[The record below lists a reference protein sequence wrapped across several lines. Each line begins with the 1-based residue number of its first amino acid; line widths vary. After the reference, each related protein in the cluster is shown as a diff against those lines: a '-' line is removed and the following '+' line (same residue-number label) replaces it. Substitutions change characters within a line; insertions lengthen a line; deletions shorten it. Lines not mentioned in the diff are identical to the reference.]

1 MWLNKALPCVFAIT
15 GLGIACIFDSL
26 LGFESGLLLML
37 IACLIW
43 MKRLEHRPGQ
53 FRDTQTDSGNPG
65 DAICAR
71 ASTTHASL
79 FRICV
84 ETHHHNDRVAPATGI
99 ARPTM

>member
-1 MWLNKALPCVFAIT
+1 MWLNKALPCVFAVT

-53 FRDTQTDSGNPG
+53 FRDT
-65 DAICAR
+65 
-71 ASTTHASL
+71 
-79 FRICV
+79 
-84 ETHHHNDRVAPATGI
+84 
-99 ARPTM
+99 